1 MTPRHVLML
10 ATSALLLLTNW
21 CGATNMDANEKWS
34 WSENA
39 GWINWSAAHTGVTV
53 RAAGYLS
60 GYAWSESIGWIKL
73 GSGTGPYANTTADN
87 WGVNLAPDMRLSG
100 FAWSENAGWINFAPS
115 HGTAAIDDATGRL
128 SGFAWSE
135 GIGWINLQSP
145 LAPENPQWY
154 GARTLANLTP
164 GTVLIVL

>member
-1 MTPRHVLML
+1 MKPNNFMTLV
-10 ATSALLLLTNW
+10 ASALLLLTNW

-87 WGVNLAPDMRLSG
+87 WGVNR
-100 FAWSENAGWINFAPS
+100 ENI
-115 HGTAAIDDATGRL
+115 TARRRREKAAK
-128 SGFAWSE
+128 
-135 GIGWINLQSP
+135 
-145 LAPENPQWY
+145 
-154 GARTLANLTP
+154 
-164 GTVLIVL
+164 